1 METAAAAVRTQ
12 RGRDIPNKL
21 LLNTGRRVARH
32 ASDDDEEEEDG
43 EEEDDTNV
51 VHYVCNKV

>member
-12 RGRDIPNKL
+12 RDKDIPNKL

>member
-1 METAAAAVRTQ
+1 METAAAAVRIQ
-12 RGRDIPNKL
+12 RGRDIPNKI
-21 LLNTGRRVARH
+21 LLNTGRRVANP
-32 ASDDDEEEEDG
+32 ASDDDDEEEDG